1 MKRADWIEYFE
12 LINDRKPTPEEY
24 FSAKAAGEFVEDT
37 GSGEEEIKSEVKEA
51 LQTDEISD
59 EIAGEEEN
67 DQFCEEYD
75 EPVVNANPIQ
85 TPFVVDQRGRDISF
99 GKAIVDFFRGYWD
112 FKGYTSRSG
121 YWYMVLFNLLL
132 LIISTFLPI
141 SIFNPRYL
149 LNPFYLITGGFLYF
163 LFWLSALIPWV
174 AINVRRLRDVG
185 FKGSGIFL
193 LYVAE
198 CVPFLNILIAL
209 FLLFSVCQRADYFTK
224 EYDSIFFRNLN
235 QKEPLPD
242 ISLPE
247 RKSIGG
253 WIGVLFIFLSF
264 IGLMAPISNYGS
276 SHHGNTRN
284 WNNPG
289 TTSQSSNFTE
299 KDSSST
305 SSEIYQVD
313 LSDYEIKI
321 HLSGESGSGVAR
333 TEVLKIPQVSF
344 NDQEVQNFLENPTI
358 KLSKSSGL
366 SNGDTIE
373 VKLILDKDK
382 AKRLG
387 ISIIGS
393 YHKYYT
399 VSKLE
404 LSNSANS
411 RNSSTS
417 NYWNE
422 GKAKKL
428 ANYMVEFGKNMN
440 QPNYRQIPLS
450 TNLYWTDGDKVS
462 SDYQIVDAYEYWFS
476 SSTKV
481 HRYFFAI
488 NSDGT
493 PKVLYSQD
501 TNGEHYN
508 VSETN
513 NTDLRTSFASIVNG
527 D

>member
-1 MKRADWIEYFE
+1 
-12 LINDRKPTPEEY
+12 
-24 FSAKAAGEFVEDT
+24 
-37 GSGEEEIKSEVKEA
+37 
-51 LQTDEISD
+51 
-59 EIAGEEEN
+59 
-67 DQFCEEYD
+67 
-75 EPVVNANPIQ
+75 
-85 TPFVVDQRGRDISF
+85 
-99 GKAIVDFFRGYWD
+99 
-112 FKGYTSRSG
+112 
-121 YWYMVLFNLLL
+121 
-132 LIISTFLPI
+132 
-141 SIFNPRYL
+141 
-149 LNPFYLITGGFLYF
+149 
-163 LFWLSALIPWV
+163 
-174 AINVRRLRDVG
+174 
-185 FKGSGIFL
+185 
-193 LYVAE
+193 
-198 CVPFLNILIAL
+198 
-209 FLLFSVCQRADYFTK
+209 
-224 EYDSIFFRNLN
+224 
-235 QKEPLPD
+235 
-242 ISLPE
+242 
-247 RKSIGG
+247 
-253 WIGVLFIFLSF
+253 
-264 IGLMAPISNYGS
+264 MAPISNYGS
-276 SHHGNTRN
+276 SHHGNTQN

-411 RNSSTS
+411 RNSPTS

-428 ANYMVEFGKNMN
+428 ANYMIEFGKNMN
-440 QPNYRQIPLS
+440 QPSYRQIPLS
-450 TNLYWTDGDKVS
+450 TNLYWTNGDKVS

-476 SSTKV
+476 SGTKV

-488 NSDGT
+488 NLDGT